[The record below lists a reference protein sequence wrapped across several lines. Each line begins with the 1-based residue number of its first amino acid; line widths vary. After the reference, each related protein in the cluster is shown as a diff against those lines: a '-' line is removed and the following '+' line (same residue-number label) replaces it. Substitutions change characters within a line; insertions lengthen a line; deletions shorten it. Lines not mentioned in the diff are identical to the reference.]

1 MVNLTFANPTY
12 LWFLFGIPLLI
23 FIHYVTIGKSK
34 RKALK
39 FANFEA
45 IARVTGGETLT
56 NNNALLIVRLIV
68 VISVIL
74 AAAGTTL
81 IYTGQTT
88 DYDFVL
94 AIDSSSSMTSDD
106 IKPSRLEAVKEQTN
120 KFISGISGANIGLVS
135 FSGVTIV
142 ERELTDDL
150 FDVSRAIKNIN
161 ISLFGGTDLSSAIIT
176 STNLLAGSERS
187 KIIILL
193 TDGRGNVGTPLD
205 QAVKYAND
213 NGIIIGTIGIGTDQG
228 GEFNL
233 GNNVTS
239 ILDENILRAIA
250 NATDGSYYKV
260 NASSDLQDAYK
271 NILQVGNKKI
281 RTNLSIILLV
291 IALVL
296 LFIEWSLLNTR
307 YKTIP

>member
-1 MVNLTFANPTY
+1 MVNLSFAHPTY
-12 LWFLFGIPLLI
+12 LWFLFGIPLLV
-23 FIHYVTIGKSK
+23 FINYVTIGKSK

-45 IARVTGGETLT
+45 IARVTGGESLT
-56 NNNALLIVRLIV
+56 SNTFLLIVRLV
-68 VISVIL
+68 TVISVIL

-94 AIDSSSSMTSDD
+94 AIDASSSMSSND
-106 IKPSRLEAVKEQTN
+106 IEPSRLEAVKQETN
-120 KFISGISGANIGLVS
+120 SFISEISGANIGVIS

-142 ERELTDDL
+142 ERELTNDL

-161 ISLFGGTDLSSAIIT
+161 ISIFGGTDLSSAIIT
-176 STNLLAGSERS
+176 GTNLLTNSEKSR
-187 KIIILL
+187 IIILL
-193 TDGRGNVGTPLD
+193 TDGRGNLGTSLNE
-205 QAVKYAND
+205 AVKYANK
-213 NGIIIGTIGIGTDQG
+213 NGVTVGTIGIGTEQG
-228 GEFNL
+228 GKFTL
-233 GNNVTS
+233 GNDVTS
-239 ILDENILRAIA
+239 TLDETVLMAIA
-250 NATDGSYYKV
+250 NATEGSYYKV
-260 NASSDLQDAYK
+260 DSGDKLQDAYK

-281 RTNLSIILLV
+281 RTNLSILLLI

-296 LFIEWSLLNTR
+296 LFIEWSLLNTK